1 MTEQEKKELEYTF
14 KVATRIL
21 VVMIVLSS
29 VLITF
34 ATIFLIK

>member
-1 MTEQEKKELEYTF
+1 MTEQEKKELEITF

-21 VVMIVLSS
+21 VIMIVLSS